1 MRLIV
6 FDMDGTLVDSGVHI
20 SNTTMA
26 AFSEMRLPLPTAE
39 AARGI
44 IGLSLEVAMARLSG
58 LSGPH
63 LERLVTTYRRHYHQ
77 SIARLDTEP
86 LYEGIQDMLDALK
99 AEPGTL
105 MAIATGKGMR
115 GVERM
120 IKLHDLE
127 THFVSKQTPDT
138 NPSKPDPGMLISAM
152 AETGVG
158 PEQTVMI
165 GDTSFDME
173 MARAAGCFALGVNWG
188 YHSNEV
194 LRATGAHVTVDAVP
208 DLIPAINALVTTDA

>member
-20 SNTTMA
+20 NNTTMA
-26 AFSEMRLPLPTAE
+26 AFAEMRLPLPTAE
-39 AARGI
+39 EARGI
-44 IGLSLEVAMARLSG
+44 IGLSLDVAMARLSG
-58 LSGPH
+58 LSGAH
-63 LERLVTTYRRHYHQ
+63 LDRLVTTYRRLYHQ
-77 SIARLDTEP
+77 SVARLDTEP
-86 LYEGIQDMLDALK
+86 LYAGIEGMLDALK
-99 AEPGTL
+99 TEPGTL

-120 IKLHDLE
+120 LKLHGLE
-127 THFVSKQTPDT
+127 SHFASKQTPDS

-152 AETGVG
+152 SETGVG
-158 PEQTVMI
+158 PDQTVMI

-188 YHSNEV
+188 YHSNDV
-194 LRATGAHVTVDAVP
+194 LRASGAHVTIDSVSE
-208 DLIPAINALVTTDA
+208 LIPAINALVTADA

>member
-20 SNTTMA
+20 ENTTMA
-26 AFSEMRLPLPTAE
+26 AFAEHDLPLPTSE

-44 IGLSLEVAMARLSG
+44 IGLSLENALARLSG
-58 LSGPH
+58 LTGPAVD
-63 LERLVTTYRRHYHQ
+63 RLATTYRRLYHQ
-77 SIARLDTEP
+77 SIAHLDTEP
-86 LYEGIQDMLDALK
+86 LYAGIAGVLDALK
-99 AEPGTL
+99 ADSATL
-105 MAIATGKGMR
+105 MGIATGKGMR
-115 GVERM
+115 GVDR
-120 IKLHDLE
+120 ILKFHGLE
-127 THFVSKQTPDT
+127 THFVTKQTPDS

-152 AETGVG
+152 KETGTT

-188 YHSNEV
+188 YHSPEV
-194 LRATGAHVTVDAVP
+194 LRATGAHVIVDQVP
-208 DLIPAINALVTTDA
+208 DLVSAINALVKTDA

>member
-6 FDMDGTLVDSGVHI
+6 FDVDGTLIDSGAHI
-20 SNTTMA
+20 NDIIMA
-26 AFSEMRLPLPTAE
+26 AFTEARLPLPTAE

-58 LSGPH
+58 LSGAQ
-63 LERLVTTYRRHYHQ
+63 LDRLVTSYRRLYHQ
-77 SIARLDTEP
+77 SIAHLNAEP
-86 LYEGIQDMLDALK
+86 LYEGIRDMLDALK

-115 GVERM
+115 GVERLL
-120 IKLHDLE
+120 KLHGLE
-127 THFVSKQTPDT
+127 SHFVSKQTPDS

-152 AETGVG
+152 SETGVG

-194 LRATGAHVTVDAVP
+194 LRATGAHVTIDTVP
-208 DLIPAINALVTTDA
+208 ELIPAINAMVTPDA